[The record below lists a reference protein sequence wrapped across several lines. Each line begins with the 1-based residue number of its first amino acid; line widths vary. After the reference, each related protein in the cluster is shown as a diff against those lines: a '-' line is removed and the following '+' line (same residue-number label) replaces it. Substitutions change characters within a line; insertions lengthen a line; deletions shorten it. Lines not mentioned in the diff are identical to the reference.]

1 MICGLKYKE
10 INMKVND
17 VVKVLE
23 PFNET
28 YPDTYTITEALQTED
43 SQEVYILGEIGAF
56 SACYLEVV

>member
-1 MICGLKYKE
+1 
-10 INMKVND
+10 MKVND

-28 YPDTYTITEALQTED
+28 YPDTYVITEVKQTD
-43 SQEVYILGEIGAF
+43 DGQEVYILGEIGAF

>member
-1 MICGLKYKE
+1 
-10 INMKVND
+10 MKVND
-17 VVKVLE
+17 VVRVLE

-28 YPDTYTITEALQTED
+28 YPDTYTITEVLD